1 MELSPT
7 NDDSAAVDLS
17 GGTKV
22 QSRPHVLHKCKKKP
36 GKTCA
41 KMKTQCVEIKIEI
54 LMCVF
59 FFSQILHVQ
68 IF

>member
-1 MELSPT
+1 M
-7 NDDSAAVDLS
+7 
-17 GGTKV
+17 
-22 QSRPHVLHKCKKKP
+22 CKNENP
-36 GKTCA
+36 
-41 KMKTQCVEIKIEI
+41 MCVEIKIEI